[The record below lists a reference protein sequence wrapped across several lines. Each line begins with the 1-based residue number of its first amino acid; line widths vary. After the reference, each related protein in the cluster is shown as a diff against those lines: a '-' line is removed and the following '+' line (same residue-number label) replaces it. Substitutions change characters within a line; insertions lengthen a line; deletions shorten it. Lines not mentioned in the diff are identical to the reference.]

1 MPILALQIP
10 SSIVNPSSGKKH
22 HVNPQQLG
30 NRVILMRA
38 ELSKSVG
45 QMVPGD
51 IQKRNMS
58 ILRKHLEATSYI
70 SGSSE
75 GKGQS
80 GYRRGGE
87 GNSRS
92 RFH

>member
-1 MPILALQIP
+1 M
-10 SSIVNPSSGKKH
+10 VNPSSGSTH
-22 HVNPQQLG
+22 HVNPQVLG
-30 NRVILMRA
+30 RRVILMRA
-38 ELSKSVG
+38 ELSSAVG
-45 QMVPGD
+45 KVVLSD

-75 GKGQS
+75 AKGQS

-87 GNSRS
+87 GSSRS

>member
-1 MPILALQIP
+1 MLQTP
-10 SSIVNPSSGKKH
+10 SSVVNPSSGSTH
-22 HVNPQQLG
+22 HVNPQVLG
-30 NRVILMRA
+30 RRVILMRA

-45 QMVPGD
+45 KVVPGD
-51 IQKRNMS
+51 IQKRNMD

-70 SGSSE
+70 SGTSE
-75 GKGQS
+75 AKGAS

-92 RFH
+92 RYH